1 MNKQLHPELVD
12 ATIVCAC
19 GAEYKT
25 RSVRDTINVEV
36 CSNCHPFILEN
47 SVELPKEAGLRDLIK
62 VWPLR
67 GRIGAC

>member
-36 CSNCHPFILEN
+36 CSNCHPFYTGKQRRVTRGGR
-47 SVELPKEAGLRDLIK
+47 VERFNKKYGLSEEE
-62 VWPLR
+62 
-67 GRIGAC
+67 

>member
-36 CSNCHPFILEN
+36 CSNCHPFYTG
-47 SVELPKEAGLRDLIK
+47 KQRRAAKG
-62 VWPLR
+62 
-67 GRIGAC
+67 GRIERFNKKYGLSEEE

>member
-25 RSVRDTINVEV
+25 RSVRIQLMWKYALTA
-36 CSNCHPFILEN
+36 IL
-47 SVELPKEAGLRDLIK
+47 LYWKTA
-62 VWPLR
+62 
-67 GRIGAC
+67 